1 MESFKGLSFST
12 FSSEVIGI
20 NEINKNLVA
29 TNYYFTVILMTS
41 IILIN
46 NHNKQREMISNV
58 YFL

>member
-1 MESFKGLSFST
+1 MESFQGLSFST

-20 NEINKNLVA
+20 SEINKNLVA

>member
-1 MESFKGLSFST
+1 M

-20 NEINKNLVA
+20 NEINKKLVA